1 MSTQPA
7 RTLKAGA
14 LQAGFLPE
22 LGMLGASL
30 RHRGEELL
38 GRIDELAQATVSGA
52 TVGIPLLHPWA
63 NRLSGLSYETA
74 GRAVELEPESPL
86 LQLDGNGLPIHGV
99 PWSRLAW
106 DVLEERAD
114 GIRAGLDWSREDLL
128 AVFPFPHRLDMG
140 VQLDEALTIRTTL
153 AATEGAAV
161 PVSFGYHPY
170 FRLPGVTRERWRV
183 ELPAMQRLVLDEK
196 MIPSGDREPFEGYA
210 GDLGDS
216 LFDDGFAELPEQP
229 EFMLSGGGRRITV
242 TLLEGYP
249 YAQVYAPAEPE
260 VVCFEPMTA
269 PTNALASG
277 AGLRL
282 LEPGE
287 SLTAAFRIAVEDA

>member
-1 MSTQPA
+1 
-7 RTLKAGA
+7 
-14 LQAGFLPE
+14 
-22 LGMLGASL
+22 MLGASL

-38 GRIDELAQATVSGA
+38 GRIEELAQGTASGS

-63 NRLSGLSYETA
+63 NRLAGFSYEAA
-74 GRAVELEPESPL
+74 GRVVELEPESPL

-99 PWSRLAW
+99 PWPRLAW
-106 DVLEERAD
+106 DILEERAD
-114 GIRAGLDWSREDLL
+114 GLRAGLDWARDDLL
-128 AVFPFPHRLDMG
+128 ALFPFPHRLDMD
-140 VQLDEALTIRTTL
+140 VQLSGAALTIRTTL
-153 AATEGAAV
+153 AATKGATV

-170 FRLPGVTRERWRV
+170 FRLPGVPREHWRV

-196 MIPSGDREPFEGYA
+196 MIPTGEREPFEGYA
-210 GDLGDS
+210 GELGDR
-216 LFDDGFAELPEQP
+216 LFDDGFTELPEQP
-229 EFMLSGGGRRITV
+229 EFILAGGGRRITV

-249 YAQVYAPAEPE
+249 YAQVYAPADRE

-282 LEPGE
+282 VQPGK
-287 SLTAAFRIAVEDA
+287 SLTAAFRIGVEDA